1 MPLGLILN
9 ELITN
14 SIKYAF
20 PNNLD
25 GNIGIG
31 LHLKRDDEYMLKVGD
46 NGVGFPK
53 NLDFRNTESLGLQL
67 VNSLINQLNG
77 TIELD
82 RRRGTT
88 FTIKFR
94 EQK

>member
-14 SIKYAF
+14 SINAF
-20 PNNLD
+20 PNNLE
-25 GNIGIG
+25 GNIKIS

-88 FTIKFR
+88 FKIKFR